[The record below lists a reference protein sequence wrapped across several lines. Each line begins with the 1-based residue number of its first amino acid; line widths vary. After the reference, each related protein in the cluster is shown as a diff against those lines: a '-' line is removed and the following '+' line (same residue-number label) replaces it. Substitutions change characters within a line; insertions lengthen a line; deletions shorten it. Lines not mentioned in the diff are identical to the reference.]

1 MGSIAKSKTVGVF
14 SMQIGM
20 HVNTLLPFLDLL
32 TFFHFPTKN
41 GEKKKKYTM
50 ETNKHKSRHKNRKLK

>member
-1 MGSIAKSKTVGVF
+1 
-14 SMQIGM
+14 MQISM

-50 ETNKHKSRHKNRKLK
+50 ETNMHESRQKNRKLK